1 MRTDGRRA
9 DQLRKINIQRNFTH
23 HAGGSVLISFGDTQ
37 VLCTAMIEKG
47 VPQWL
52 AGKGQGWLTAEY
64 SMLPSSTNT
73 RKKRDSGKPD
83 GRSVE
88 IQRLIGRVLRGV
100 IEMKNLG
107 ENTLWLDCDVIQAD
121 GGTRTAA
128 ITGSYIALCDA
139 VSRAKKND
147 LLPGNPISGQVA
159 AISVGIVD
167 GKPALD
173 LNYREDS
180 SAQVDMNVAMLADG
194 SFVELQATG
203 EHATFT
209 PRQFNAMLKLAV
221 KGIRELHALQSTAL
235 KRKTLRHH
243 PAKSMRN
250 AKNLQTA

>member
-9 DQLRKINIQRNFTH
+9 DQLRKIHIQRNFTR
-23 HAGGSVLISFGDTQ
+23 HAGGSVLISFGHTR

-47 VPQWL
+47 VPPWL

-64 SMLPSSTNT
+64 AMLPSSTNT

-88 IQRLIGRVLRGV
+88 IQRLIGRVLRSV
-100 IEMKNLG
+100 IDMKNLG

-128 ITGSYIALCDA
+128 ITGAYVALCDA
-139 VSRAKKND
+139 VSHAKKTGLFQD
-147 LLPGNPISGQVA
+147 NPISGQVA
-159 AISVGIVD
+159 AVSVGIVS

-173 LNYREDS
+173 LNYGEDS
-180 SAQVDMNVAMLADG
+180 TALVDMNVAMLSDG

-209 PRQFNAMLKLAV
+209 PRQFNAMLTLAV
-221 KGIRELHALQSTAL
+221 KGIRELHALQTASL
-235 KRKTLRHH
+235 KRKTL
-243 PAKSMRN
+243 
-250 AKNLQTA
+250 